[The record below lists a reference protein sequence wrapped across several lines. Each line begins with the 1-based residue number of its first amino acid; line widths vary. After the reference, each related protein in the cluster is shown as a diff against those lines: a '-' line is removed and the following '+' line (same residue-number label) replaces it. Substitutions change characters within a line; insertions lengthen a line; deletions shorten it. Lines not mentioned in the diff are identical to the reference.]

1 LKFVIIHASKASYI
15 FMVVIFFIKK
25 NMSCPILN
33 QNRKL
38 LLTWFTS
45 FREKFNPGDNI
56 NNDTTKKK
64 CYGHNISM
72 TNFITLPT
80 RLL

>member
-1 LKFVIIHASKASYI
+1 
-15 FMVVIFFIKK
+15 
-25 NMSCPILN
+25 MSCPILN